1 MSSRGKTAECAAYF
15 KGQPAW
21 HRYFVQMRRKW
32 EAYGRTGGR
41 IVLSD
46 ATEDEREALVR
57 VLGRKAK
64 VPSEEE
70 ISEVSFSM
78 REFEEALQHTRF
90 APISLKE
97 LLEAY
102 FEEELQTRQEKKR
115 LKEQGEE
122 EFFEKLIENLI
133 QKTGEKEEYQ
143 KGILW
148 LRAMKEEHR
157 YGYSVLMEARRVS
170 QENAVSLVWNV
181 EEVFADICA
190 EDALAEI
197 PLAVLAAKVTGNPH
211 YFDRNSVGGKLFVN
225 ALCSLTTRECPA
237 TAYDWREL
245 LLQYHILPDEMSN
258 TVITFG
264 VHLEVEDGLH
274 PAFEGYCAMREPG
287 ILIMPALKKAK
298 RAYGEGKAIF
308 IVENEMVFSYL
319 TEHLADKKVA
329 VLCTSGQPC
338 TVAIRLMELL
348 CKENIPIYYSG
359 DMDPEGIRIADRL
372 WERFGGKIQPWRM
385 GADDY
390 RKGISEER
398 ISDRRLR
405 ILDMVKCTELQETV
419 SCVREWRRTAY
430 QENLLQELV
439 QDLRLMV

>member
-1 MSSRGKTAECAAYF
+1 MSSKETIAECAAYF
-15 KGQPAW
+15 KGQSVW
-21 HRYFVQMRRKW
+21 HRYFVQMRKKW
-32 EAYGRTGGR
+32 EAYGRAGGR
-41 IVLSD
+41 IVLPD

-64 VPSEEE
+64 VPSEGE
-70 ISEVSFSM
+70 ISEVFFSL

-102 FEEELQTRQEKKR
+102 FGEELHTRQEKKR

-122 EFFEKLIENLI
+122 DFFENLIENLT
-133 QKTGEKEEYQ
+133 QKTEDRAEYQ

-148 LRAMKEEHR
+148 LRAMREERR

-170 QENAVSLVWNV
+170 PDGAVLLVWNV
-181 EEVFADICA
+181 EEALADICA
-190 EDALAEI
+190 EGEIAEI

-211 YFDRNSVGGKLFVN
+211 YFDRNSVGGKLFVS
-225 ALCSLTTRECPA
+225 ALCSLTACEYPVA
-237 TAYDWREL
+237 AYDWREL

-274 PAFEGYCAMREPG
+274 PAFEGYCVMREPG
-287 ILIMPALKKAK
+287 ILVMPALKKAK

-319 TEHLADKKVA
+319 TEQFADKKVTM
-329 VLCTSGQPC
+329 LCTSGQPC

-348 CKENIPIYYSG
+348 CKESMPIYYSG

-372 WERFGGKIQPWRM
+372 WERFDGKIQPWRM
-385 GADDY
+385 DAADY
-390 RKGISEER
+390 RKGISEEK
-398 ISDRRLR
+398 INDRRLR
-405 ILDMVKCTELQETV
+405 ILDMVKCPDLQKTV
-419 SCVREWRRTAY
+419 NCVRERRRAAY
-430 QENLLQELV
+430 QENLLQELK
-439 QDLRLMV
+439 QDLGLML